1 MFCTETGGSLGF
13 WAECRELGVVTWRK
27 AGGGGS
33 DQVSDKG
40 GRGAFRGDAIRLSAG
55 RSTLAGQLGQ

>member
-1 MFCTETGGSLGF
+1 M
-13 WAECRELGVVTWRK
+13 VTWRK